1 MVGWHHWLNGYE
13 FEPALGDGEGQR
25 SLGSQRIGHNWVT
38 EQWTKKYK
46 PTIIKLLGAYSKRKR
61 VNLLRDSQFTI
72 TVDKKWTLE
81 LYICVCVCCICVQML
96 MYVWVYISKCLS
108 YMYKYICIY
117 TQIYIYTYDYVC
129 RGVCVCVSP
138 PFQVPNF
145 VIYFCTSMCGRKRKR
160 KKREELSSE
169 SYMFVFQKGRQQ

>member
-13 FEPALGDGEGQR
+13 FELPLGDGEGQR

-46 PTIIKLLGAYSKRKR
+46 HTIIKLLGAYSKRKR

-81 LYICVCVCCICVQML
+81 LYMCVCVCVV
-96 MYVWVYISKCLS
+96 YVYKCLCMCG
-108 YMYKYICIY
+108 YIYLNVYLICINIYVYTHKYIC
-117 TQIYIYTYDYVC
+117 TYIYVC
-129 RGVCVCVSP
+129 RGVCVCVCE
-138 PFQVPNF
+138 PFLSGPK
-145 VIYFCTSMCGRKRKR
+145 FCD
-160 KKREELSSE
+160 L
-169 SYMFVFQKGRQQ
+169 FLHINV